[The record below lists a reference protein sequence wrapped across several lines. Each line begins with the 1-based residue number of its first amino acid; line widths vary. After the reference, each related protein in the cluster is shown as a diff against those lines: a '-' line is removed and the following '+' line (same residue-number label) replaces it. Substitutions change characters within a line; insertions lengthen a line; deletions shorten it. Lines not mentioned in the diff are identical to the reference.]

1 MKKNRYLA
9 LRIVLFIVTLGFI
22 LYLVVLGFINSA
34 DAYLIGI
41 VRDCLII
48 ITIPIVL
55 SFAEVDK
62 DKIREE
68 RFKAYREGYEQGKF
82 DKEMEVTSD
91 VD

>member
-9 LRIVLFIVTLGFI
+9 LRIILFIVTLGFI
-22 LYLVVLGFINSA
+22 LYLVVLGFINST

-41 VRDCLII
+41 VRDYLII
-48 ITIPIVL
+48 MSIAFIIL
-55 SFAEVDK
+55 FAELDK
-62 DKIREE
+62 DKVREE
-68 RFKAYREGYEQGKF
+68 KLKAYKEGYEQGKF